1 MSNTRALTPARD
13 GHVGPLLL
21 QASVDALSIAFR
33 GKLVELEL
41 SRLARASSGGRTGLQ
56 LDGELFELRVHEART
71 LRFFVRNA
79 VLTLSIAPDP
89 HDFVVV
95 VEFRALY
102 LRTTPIPNAFA
113 RARRLA
119 GRFMT
124 AIVEERVRRLDLC
137 ADATGFTFEREDED
151 RCVTRARR
159 KVRFQAPERAFSRKR
174 KREQVLTGFVVAP
187 GNPLSVRIY
196 DKTEELFAKQGEDSE
211 KTRTELAT
219 YLASGWD
226 GTSPV
231 WRVEA
236 QLRTPV
242 LNELGVSAPGELAS
256 SLDSVWRYVVGED
269 SEDGSRAWLRF
280 VEPGTSSRV
289 ERCRTDNRWRIFQQ
303 ARFDGR
309 AAVERVQ
316 GSRGGVP
323 VEQALG
329 AVLSY
334 MGATSG
340 LTPPEAGLGP
350 LDQMRA
356 DFRQVVERIATHP
369 HLLQTYLRRR
379 EAARGRHWSPKKEV
393 G

>member
-1 MSNTRALTPARD
+1 MSNTRALTPPSDEHAGFR
-13 GHVGPLLL
+13 LL
-21 QASVDALSIAFR
+21 QSSVDALSIAFR
-33 GKLVELEL
+33 GNLVEVEL

-56 LDGELFELRVHEART
+56 VDGELFELCVHEGRT
-71 LRFFVRNA
+71 LRFFLRNA
-79 VLTLSIAPDP
+79 ALTLSIAADP
-89 HDFVVV
+89 NDFVVL

-102 LRTTPIPNAFA
+102 LRVTPLQVACA

-119 GRFMT
+119 ARFMK
-124 AIVEERVRRLDLC
+124 AIGEERVRRLDLC
-137 ADATGFTFEREDED
+137 ADATGFTFQREDED
-151 RCVTRARR
+151 RCVTRARS

-196 DKTEELFAKQGEDSE
+196 DKTEELFAKQGEESE
-211 KTRTELAT
+211 KTRTEFAT
-219 YLASGWD
+219 YVAAGWD
-226 GTSPV
+226 EESPV

-236 QLRTPV
+236 QLRSSV
-242 LNELGVSAPGELAS
+242 LQELGVSSPRDLAS

-269 SEDGSRAWLRF
+269 ANGRARAWLRF
-280 VEPGTSSRV
+280 VVPDSSSRV
-289 ERCRTDNRWRIFQQ
+289 ERCRTDERWRIFQQ
-303 ARFDGR
+303 ASFEGR

-334 MGATSG
+334 LGATSG
-340 LTPPEAGLGP
+340 LASPELGIGP
-350 LDQMRA
+350 QEQMRA
-356 DFRQVVERIATHP
+356 DFRQLVERIATHP
-369 HLLQTYLRRR
+369 RLVQTYLRRR